1 MQVLTIIS
9 SIRTSPVE
17 TIQVLLHC
25 IEEILARDDCVGCST
40 ELRTRIRIQ
49 INVVASVILKRQVVT
64 VLALFALLANASLEV
79 GAKRLLCIN

>member
-1 MQVLTIIS
+1 MTIGALIA
-9 SIRTSPVE
+9 SIRTDPVE
-17 TIQVLLHC
+17 TIKVLLHC
-25 IEEILARDDCVGCST
+25 IEEVLARDDRIGCST